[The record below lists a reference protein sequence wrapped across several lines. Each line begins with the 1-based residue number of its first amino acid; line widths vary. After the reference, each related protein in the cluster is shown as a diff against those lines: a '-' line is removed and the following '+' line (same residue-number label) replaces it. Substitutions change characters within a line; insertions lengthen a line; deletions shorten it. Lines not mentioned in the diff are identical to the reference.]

1 MLDGIGVFG
10 IILGQD
16 FAHSGFMHSSL
27 YLLLRNLISSS
38 AQIRIASDAVLR
50 TLAAAGGYSTVIDDL
65 SSCKILLLSSSEL
78 PFMFFFLCRLAN
90 SLWRMQ
96 ITLSTLFADNCAI

>member
-16 FAHSGFMHSSL
+16 FAHTGFMHSSL
-27 YLLLRNLISSS
+27 YLLLRKLISSS

-50 TLAAAGGYSTVIDDL
+50 TLAVAGGYSTVIDRL
-65 SSCKILLLSSSEL
+65 SSCKILLLSSRNYCLCFSSCAGW
-78 PFMFFFLCRLAN
+78 PIRCSKCRL
-90 SLWRMQ
+90 RR
-96 ITLSTLFADNCAI
+96 

>member
-16 FAHSGFMHSSL
+16 FARSGFMHSSL
-27 YLLLRNLISSS
+27 YLLLRKLISSS

-50 TLAAAGGYSTVIDDL
+50 TLAAAGGYSTVIDRL
-65 SSCKILLLSSSEL
+65 ISCNILYHHRKNSNLCFSSCAGWPIRCGE
-78 PFMFFFLCRLAN
+78 CRLH
-90 SLWRMQ
+90 
-96 ITLSTLFADNCAI
+96 C

>member
-16 FAHSGFMHSSL
+16 FAQSGFMHSSL
-27 YLLLRNLISSS
+27 YLLLRKLISSS

-50 TLAAAGGYSTVIDDL
+50 TLAAAGGYSTVIDDDL

-78 PFMFFFLCRLAN
+78 PLMFFFLFRLAN
-90 SLWRMQ
+90 SLWQM
-96 ITLSTLFADNCAI
+96 